1 MRQCAGMKP
10 CYVQEYATEKLVQW
24 SSTDSHSTERILKY
38 LLKDSVAQEIVKG
51 INKKFIFKL
60 ILYEPEWMRGEYRDG
75 LQVEVHKEYRALTEI
90 SLIANIGGYLGLFVG
105 FSFNAFIYGV
115 WKLMPSI
122 YRFLLN

>member
-1 MRQCAGMKP
+1 MKP

-24 SSTDSHSTERILKY
+24 SSTDPQATERILKY
-38 LLKDSVAQEIVKG
+38 LLRDSIAQELMDG
-51 INKKFIFKL
+51 IDKKIIFKL
-60 ILYEPEWMRGEYRDG
+60 LLLDPEWMRGEYTDG

-105 FSFNAFIYGV
+105 FSCNGFIYGV